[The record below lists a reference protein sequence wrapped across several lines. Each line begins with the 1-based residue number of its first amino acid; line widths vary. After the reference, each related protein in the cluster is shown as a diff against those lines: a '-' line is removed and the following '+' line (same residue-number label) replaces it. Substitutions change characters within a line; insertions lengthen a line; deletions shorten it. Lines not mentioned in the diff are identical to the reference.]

1 MGIIAFGMVCYL
13 LKATSVTLPGTVC
26 ASPDLKSTCV
36 LWAVG
41 LGDSYA
47 RTRSLAIYYSLIYV
61 TVAEKTDHLAQ
72 VSDIEILVPRC
83 STLCTL
89 CNGEVRITIAYT
101 VLE

>member
-1 MGIIAFGMVCYL
+1 MGIIAFGYL
-13 LKATSVTLPGTVC
+13 LKATSVTSPGTVC
-26 ASPDLKSTCV
+26 ASPDLKSTRV

-41 LGDSYA
+41 LGDSYT

-72 VSDIEILVPRC
+72 VSDMEILVPRC
-83 STLCTL
+83 SAL
-89 CNGEVRITIAYT
+89 CNGEVRIAIVYT